1 MDQVIETEKKSRSK
15 QKSKPQSENQSEETS
30 LATTKKKGPGKGNHH
45 PNMSGL
51 VHFKKGYDPR
61 RNNKGA
67 PKEATQVRKM
77 IRNLAAE
84 VINVGKGKNSREVT
98 RLQKLVLGMLSSD
111 SPVDRVNILKALYPE
126 LFSENVN
133 VKNSGPVK
141 LNVVYID
148 NRGKETVNKDDIIEG
163 LEVKDE

>member
-1 MDQVIETEKKSRSK
+1 MEEKNEQLLPNQLVLQPTE
-15 QKSKPQSENQSEETS
+15 Q
-30 LATTKKKGPGKGNHH
+30 KKKGPGKGNRH

-51 VHFKKGYDPR
+51 IHFKKGPDPR

-67 PKEATQVRKM
+67 PKDAIRVRNM

-84 VINVGKGKNSREVT
+84 VIKVGKGKDQREVT

-126 LFSENVN
+126 LFQENVN
-133 VKNSGPVK
+133 VKNKGPAK
-141 LNVVYID
+141 ITVVYVD
-148 NRGKETVNKDDIIEG
+148 KRVEVAKDDDMSDVLEGKEND
-163 LEVKDE
+163 